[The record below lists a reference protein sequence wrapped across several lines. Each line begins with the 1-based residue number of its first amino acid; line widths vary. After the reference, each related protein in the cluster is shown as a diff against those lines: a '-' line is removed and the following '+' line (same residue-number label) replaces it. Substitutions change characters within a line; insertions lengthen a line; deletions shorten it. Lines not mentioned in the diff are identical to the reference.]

1 MSESR
6 AFAKEKDA
14 DGVLV
19 LTLDVPDAKV
29 NTLSKGVLEEFQ
41 WLMTETEADRSIK
54 AIVLISGK
62 PDNFI
67 AGADIKEFLSIRSAL
82 EGETMSRAG
91 HAFLDR
97 LEALP
102 VPVVAAIHGTC
113 MGGGTETALACRYR
127 IASDDQKTALGLPEV
142 LLGLLP
148 GAGGTQRLPRLI
160 GLAKS
165 LDLILTGRALKAPR
179 ALRAGLV
186 DEVVPRSVLLH
197 AAKKAA
203 LALAQGKLVPHRPG
217 IGLGEKLLRPLIF
230 SKARKSVI
238 EKSGGHYPAPLEAI
252 EIVRVGT
259 ATSLPEGLKLEAQ
272 AFGRLSV
279 SEASRALVSVF
290 FATQEIKKD
299 AGYPEGTKGIVVQKL
314 GVLGAGL
321 MGAGI
326 AGSAAEAGTP
336 VRLKDTSL
344 ESLGRGLGHVRTLLE
359 ERRKRGS
366 LSRLDLG
373 RVMDRLSPSLDL
385 SGFRRADLVIE
396 AVFEDLEVKRQVLAD
411 VESATRETCV
421 FASNTSSL
429 PIAEIAAAS
438 RRPTRVVGMHFFSP
452 VHKMPLLE
460 VVVTPSTDA
469 ESLATAV
476 TFGRRL
482 GKHVIVVRD
491 GPGFYTSR
499 ALAPYV
505 NEAARLL
512 DEGASVD
519 DVDRAMLAFGFP
531 VGPIAL
537 LDEVGI
543 DVGGKVA
550 KVMHHA
556 FGERMSPPASM
567 AKVLADGR
575 LGRKNKRGFYTYGG
589 KEKEVDRTVY
599 ALLPGGEERRPID
612 PRDVQDRLVFAF
624 LNETVLCLQEGILRS
639 PRDGDVGAIFG
650 LGFPPFLGGPFRY
663 LDHLGARFSVSML
676 EKLSARHGERFR
688 PADLLVTMAKEGKS
702 FHV

>member
-6 AFAKEKDA
+6 AFTKEKDQ

-19 LTLDVPDAKV
+19 LTLDVPGAKV
-29 NTLSKGVLEEFQ
+29 NTLGKSVLEEFQ
-41 WLMTETEADRSIK
+41 WLMTEIESDRSIK
-54 AIVLISGK
+54 AMVFTSGK

-67 AGADIKEFLSIRSAL
+67 AGADINEFLAIRSAL
-82 EGETMSRAG
+82 EGETLSRAG
-91 HAFLDR
+91 QAFLDR

-113 MGGGTETALACRYR
+113 MGGGTEAALACRYR
-127 IASDDQKTALGLPEV
+127 IASDAPKTALGLPEV
-142 LLGLLP
+142 QLGLLP

-179 ALRAGLV
+179 ALKAGLV
-186 DEVVPRSVLLH
+186 DEVVPQTVLLQ

-203 LALAQGKLVPHRPG
+203 LALAQGTLVPHRPG
-217 IGLGEKLLRPLIF
+217 IGLVEKLLRPIIF
-230 SKARKSVI
+230 SKARKSVR
-238 EKSGGHYPAPLEAI
+238 EKTRDHYPAPLEAI
-252 EIVRVGT
+252 EAVRLGT
-259 ATSLPEGLKLEAQ
+259 ATSLGEGLKIEAL

-279 SEASRALVSVF
+279 SEVSRALVSVF

-299 AGYPEGTKGIVVQKL
+299 AGYPEGTKGIRVEKL

-326 AGSAAEAGTP
+326 AGSSAETGTP
-336 VRLKDTSL
+336 VRIKDTSL
-344 ESLGRGLGHVRTLLE
+344 ESLGRGLAYVRGLLE

-366 LSRLDLG
+366 LSRLEVG
-373 RVMDRLSPSLDL
+373 RIMDRLSPSLDL
-385 SGFRRADLVIE
+385 RGFRRADLVIE
-396 AVFEDLEVKRQVLAD
+396 AVFEDLELKRKVLAD
-411 VESATRETCV
+411 VEAATAETCV

-429 PIAEIAAAS
+429 PIAEIAAPS
-438 RRPTRVVGMHFFSP
+438 RRPSRVVGMHFFSP

-460 VVVTPSTDA
+460 VIVTPSTDA
-469 ESLATAV
+469 ESTATAV
-476 TFGRRL
+476 DFGRRL

-491 GPGFYTSR
+491 GAGFYTSR
-499 ALAPYV
+499 TLAPYM
-505 NEAARLL
+505 NEAARLVE
-512 DEGASVD
+512 EGAAVED
-519 DVDRAMLAFGFP
+519 IDQALLEFGFP

-543 DVGGKVA
+543 DVGAKVA
-550 KVMHHA
+550 KVMHDA

-567 AKVLADGR
+567 AMVLADGR
-575 LGRKNKRGFYTYGG
+575 LGRKNKRGFYTYEG
-589 KEKEVDRTVY
+589 KRKEVDRSVY
-599 ALLPGGEERRPID
+599 ALLPGGETRRPVD
-612 PRDVQDRLVFAF
+612 ARDVQDRLVFAF
-624 LNETVLCLQEGILRS
+624 LNEAVLCLQEGILRS

-663 LDHLGARFSVSML
+663 LDHLGARFSTSML

-688 PADLLVTMAKEGKS
+688 PADLLVNMAKEGKS